1 VTRRV
6 VVALLVAVALV
17 LLPAGCG
24 GGSSPKTEGG
34 WHDGT
39 VALVGDS
46 MAFEAAADFERLAGE
61 RGWTLSI
68 TAVPGT
74 TFADRRADIA
84 ALHARFASAVVV
96 ELGTNDALHDG
107 DFTAAEAADIDRA
120 VTALDR
126 VGCVLFVN
134 AGLLEPRNHD
144 VLRQPPWDDYAPGL
158 EAAQALNAHLAAAV
172 RPHRNMHVFDWF
184 AAYNA
189 HADWTRDFVHLKA
202 EHRAGYARLVLDA
215 LSDACGPGTT
225 AS

>member
-1 VTRRV
+1 MRLRLG
-6 VVALLVAVALV
+6 AAALV
-17 LLPAGCG
+17 VIVAACS
-24 GGSSPKTEGG
+24 GGSSARTANG
-34 WHDGT
+34 WRDGT

-74 TFADRRADIA
+74 TFADHRDDIA
-84 ALHARFASAVVV
+84 ALHARFASAVIV

-107 DFTAAEAADIDRA
+107 DFTAAEAADIDRT
-120 VTALDR
+120 VTTLDR

-144 VLRQPPWDDYAPGL
+144 VLLQPPWDDYAPGL
-158 EAAQALNAHLAAAV
+158 EAAQALNAHLTAAV
-172 RPHRNMHVFDWF
+172 RSHRNMHVFDWF

-189 HADWTRDFVHLKA
+189 HAEWTRDFVHLDDQHHA
-202 EHRAGYARLVLDA
+202 DYARLVLDA
-215 LSDACGPGTT
+215 LSDGCGPGTT
-225 AS
+225 PS

>member
-1 VTRRV
+1 VRRRLG
-6 VVALLVAVALV
+6 VALLVVAL
-17 LLPAGCG
+17 AACG
-24 GGSSPKTEGG
+24 GSGSAVKTEQSR
-34 WHDGT
+34 WRDGT

-46 MAFEAAADFERLAGE
+46 MAFEAAADFERVAGE

-68 TAVPGT
+68 TAVPAT
-74 TFADRRADIA
+74 TFADHREDIA
-84 ALHARFASAVVV
+84 ALHARFASAVIV
-96 ELGTNDALHDG
+96 ELGTNDALRDG

-120 VTALDR
+120 VAALDR

-144 VLRQPPWDDYAPGL
+144 VLLQPPWDDYAPGL

-172 RPHRNMHVFDWF
+172 RTHHNMHVFDWF

-189 HADWTRDFVHLKA
+189 HAEWTRDFVHLKD
-202 EHRAGYARLVLDA
+202 EHHADYARLVLDA

-225 AS
+225 PS

>member
-1 VTRRV
+1 MTRRLA
-6 VVALLVAVALV
+6 VAVLLLALVAA
-17 LLPAGCG
+17 ACG
-24 GGSSPKTEGG
+24 SGSATPTTTRGG
-34 WHDGT
+34 WRDGT
-39 VALVGDS
+39 VAIVGDS
-46 MAFEAAADFERLAGE
+46 MAFEAAADFERLAVQ

-74 TFADRRADIA
+74 TFADRRDDIS
-84 ALHARFASAVVV
+84 ALRARVTSAVIV

-134 AGLLEPRNHD
+134 AGLLEPRNRD
-144 VLRQPPWDDYAPGL
+144 VLLRPPWDDYAPGL

-184 AAYNA
+184 AAYNRNA
-189 HADWTRDFVHLKA
+189 EWTRDFVHLKA
-202 EHRAGYARLVLDA
+202 AHQADYARLVLDA

-225 AS
+225 PP

>member
-1 VTRRV
+1 VRSRLC
-6 VVALLVAVALV
+6 VALLVVIVA
-17 LLPAGCG
+17 ACG
-24 GGSSPKTEGG
+24 AGSSAKTAAG
-34 WHDGT
+34 WRDGT

-46 MAFEAAADFERLAGE
+46 MAFESAAGFERLAGE

-74 TFADRRADIA
+74 TFADHRDDIA
-84 ALHARFASAVVV
+84 ALRARYASAVIV
-96 ELGTNDALHDG
+96 ELGTNDALRDG
-107 DFTAAEAADIDRA
+107 DFTAAEAADIDRTVA
-120 VTALDR
+120 TLDR

-144 VLRQPPWDDYAPGL
+144 VLLRPPWADYAPGL

-189 HADWTRDFVHLKA
+189 HAAWTRDFVHLKH
-202 EHRAGYARLVLDA
+202 EHQDDYARLVLDA
-215 LSDACGPGTT
+215 LSHSCGPGTT
-225 AS
+225 PS

>member
-1 VTRRV
+1 MTGRLAVAPLLV
-6 VVALLVAVALV
+6 VVLLAA
-17 LLPAGCG
+17 ACG
-24 GGSSPKTEGG
+24 RGSSANANGG
-34 WHDGT
+34 WRDGT

-46 MAFEAAADFERLAGE
+46 MAFEAAAEFERLAGE
-61 RGWTLSI
+61 RGWTLSM
-68 TAVPGT
+68 TARPRT
-74 TFADRRADIA
+74 TFADHRDDIA
-84 ALHARFASAVVV
+84 ALHARFASAVIV

-107 DFTAAEAADIDRA
+107 DFTAGEAADIDRA

-144 VLRQPPWDDYAPGL
+144 VLLEPPWDDYAPGL

-172 RPHRNMHVFDWF
+172 RRHDNMHLFDWF

-189 HADWTRDFVHLKA
+189 HAEWTRDFVHLKA
-202 EHRAGYARLVLDA
+202 EHRADYARLVLDA

-225 AS
+225 PS